1 MYHHIKVACLQMR
14 KMISRKSK
22 YEKKIHGQL
31 TALKHNH
38 KIKLQEI
45 KNLFNTLKVEFHC
58 KS

>member
-1 MYHHIKVACLQMR
+1 MK
-14 KMISRKSK
+14 
-22 YEKKIHGQL
+22 KKIHGQL

-38 KIKLQEI
+38 RIKLQEI